1 MRTLVVETDQPI
13 AQLLETVASGLRI
26 DARVTQANSLN
37 DAKFELQQHW
47 FDLVLTGWD
56 LPDGTGLDLA
66 RFVRK
71 EGYELP
77 IVMICSRSDRQSV
90 VMAATSGINQYIS
103 SPFNVHVLHDRL
115 QAVISR
121 GGRSVQPKSVH
132 ELLETSIQWVGQLP
146 TKIETLKVLELMDR
160 QASLSPAILAELWRE
175 EIGLITRLLDVANS
189 TSFRR
194 SGKPIKHL
202 KDAIGALGV
211 PLALNQALAL
221 SLDVSN
227 QMVDMELKQLAKQYL
242 EKSLEVAKAAQLL
255 SMRLKKR
262 STIYQTSG
270 LLSRVGE
277 LAVLKVLNEY
287 RENGGA
293 LAKGEAEQYIG
304 EWAAA
309 YGNKIKIQWK
319 LPLELRDMI
328 GAVHVLRNGTVSVDL
343 VLMHTAAMISDN
355 REYTPE
361 CQALM
366 RRIGLVESKGAEK
379 SLLI

>member
-1 MRTLVVETDQPI
+1 METLVVELDQPT

-26 DARVTQANSLN
+26 DARVTLTNNLE
-37 DAKFELQQHW
+37 DAKLKIKQHC
-47 FDLVLTGWD
+47 FDLILTGWD
-56 LPDGTGLDLA
+56 LADGTGLDLA
-66 RFVRK
+66 RFARK
-71 EGYELP
+71 EGQLVP
-77 IVMICSRSDRQSV
+77 IVMICKHSDRQSV
-90 VMAATSGINQYIS
+90 LMAATSGINQYIS
-103 SPFNVHVLHDRL
+103 SPFSVQLLRDRL
-115 QAVISR
+115 QAVIS
-121 GGRSVQPKSVH
+121 GDGSSMQPKPVR
-132 ELLETSIQWVGQLP
+132 ELLEASINWVGQLP
-146 TKIETLKVLELMDR
+146 TELEPLEVLELMDR
-160 QASLSPAILAELWRE
+160 QASLSPVSLAEIWRE
-175 EIGLITRLLDVANS
+175 EIGLVARLLDVANS

-227 QMVDMELKQLAKQYL
+227 HMMDPELKQLAVHYL
-242 EKSLEVAKAAQLL
+242 EKSLELAKTAQSL
-255 SMRLKKR
+255 SLSLKKP
-262 STIYQTSG
+262 STIYQKSA

-287 RENGGA
+287 RKNGGV
-293 LAKGEAEQYIG
+293 LAEGEAEQHIN

-309 YGNKIKIQWK
+309 YGNKIKIHWK

-328 GAVHVLRNGTVSVDL
+328 GAVHVLRRGTVNADL

-355 REYTPE
+355 REHTLE

-366 RRIGLVESKGAEK
+366 RRIGLVEGKN
-379 SLLI
+379 